1 MNIGEIVCSRLTKME
16 RSVMGKMLED
26 IAQKLKDS
34 NKKAQ
39 LIYAFNGTG
48 KTRLSQKFKKLV
60 CSNFPEEEDG
70 FLTRDKILY
79 YNAFTEDL
87 FYWDND
93 LEGDL
98 DFKLKIQDNSFIRW
112 IIEDQGQDQ
121 NIIANFQRYTDDK
134 LTPQFD
140 LDNGHITFSFQR
152 GNDEE
157 PEQIK
162 LSKGEGSNFVWSI
175 FYTLLE
181 LVADEREIDDPDFVE
196 EQKFADLEY
205 VFIDDPVSSL
215 DENHLIEVVSNLG
228 TLIKSSNSDLKFIIT
243 THNPLF
249 FNVLYNEL
257 GCKQPKYQLEKLED
271 GTYELHEQHSDSPF
285 SYHLFLL
292 NKLRE
297 AIKTNSIQKFHFNL
311 LRNLLEKTS
320 TFLGY
325 KDWKNLLP
333 DVEERQ
339 SYEKRIID
347 FSSHSK
353 HAADEV
359 AALNRQEKQMLIHL
373 VNLLEETYHFNK
385 E

>member
-1 MNIGEIVCSRLTKME
+1 
-16 RSVMGKMLED
+16 MGKMLED

>member
-152 GNDEE
+152 GMMKNQSESNFPRE
-157 PEQIK
+157 
-162 LSKGEGSNFVWSI
+162 SNFVWSI